1 MIIPSCDPDKL
12 YASPT
17 LQGSFRQSILA
28 INFGCLSGIQEP
40 LIIWTTFKTSSR
52 LHTSL
57 GRGHQVAHT
66 ITNEMIN
73 LTLAQAPAFHPHL
86 LITLPKL
93 QSRPS
98 PASTYHVSLTLPDA
112 IFVDRDEIIDL
123 WGQSSSAGRSRRKIE
138 WDLSPKNIDI
148 ERPVRNTTEV
158 TSLRLAFSGI
168 DVLDVPLHARYLEP
182 NDHGAESITLFQDGA
197 VEAGWDCAGLHGKAN
212 HACSRNTADASDTSC
227 LSAIAHAAPLKI
239 TLPSGRT
246 SDRAIVELATP
257 IVIWL
262 GWLYLFV
269 KVWTLSKRTRHI
281 KTD

>member
-1 MIIPSCDPDKL
+1 
-12 YASPT
+12 
-17 LQGSFRQSILA
+17 
-28 INFGCLSGIQEP
+28 
-40 LIIWTTFKTSSR
+40 
-52 LHTSL
+52 
-57 GRGHQVAHT
+57 
-66 ITNEMIN
+66 MIN

-98 PASTYHVSLTLPDA
+98 PASTYHVSFTLPDA

-123 WGQSSSAGRSRRKIE
+123 WGQSSSAGSSRRKIE
-138 WDLSPKNIDI
+138 WDLLPKNIDI

-158 TSLRLAFSGI
+158 TSLRLAFSGMN
-168 DVLDVPLHARYLEP
+168 VLDIPLHARYLEP
-182 NDHGAESITLFQDGA
+182 NDHGAESIALFQDGA
-197 VEAGWDCAGLHGKAN
+197 AQAGWDCAGLHGKPN
-212 HACSRNTADASDTSC
+212 HACSRDTADSSDTSC

-239 TLPSGRT
+239 MLPTGRT

-262 GWLYLFV
+262 GWIYLFV
-269 KVWTLSKRTRHI
+269 KVWTLSNRTRHI